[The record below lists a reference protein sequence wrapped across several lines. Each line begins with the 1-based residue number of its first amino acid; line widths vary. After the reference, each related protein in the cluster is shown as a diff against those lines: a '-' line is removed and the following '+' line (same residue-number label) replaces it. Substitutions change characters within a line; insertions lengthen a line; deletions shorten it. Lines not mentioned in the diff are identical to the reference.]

1 MKQLSSE
8 KDRER
13 LRRLM
18 VVELGAPAQNHKLRL
33 AQLNTVLAFSWR
45 QGPRGRVDFSLP
57 DLVTAH
63 WAVKM
68 VAAPKYCRLSPTDSE
83 GRCGLQVDSAPRVLV
98 RLGYRPGS
106 PWIFGGE
113 GRPGAIGVLRGALA
127 AAGKLTSQGIRI
139 SCVDRRQAFALC
151 AYAERLKIPARQ
163 DGLIVAIDAE
173 SVVDGLN
180 VLQLPRT
187 ALAVAENFQCG
198 TRQAIV
204 AVPVKTARAEQARRK
219 SNSEYPSPN
228 LNTNDNKA
236 QRTAAIE
243 VARLLELGDLSGYTV
258 SEPLRQAAELRR
270 DNPNLL
276 AYSELAAHA
285 GMSKHVL
292 TSRLRR
298 FWQAI
303 EKQSTHKTEPA
314 RRKSA

>member
-13 LRRLM
+13 IRRLM

-33 AQLNTVLAFSWR
+33 AQLSTVLAFSWR

-68 VAAPKYCRLSPTDSE
+68 VAAPKYCRLSPPDPG
-83 GRCGLQVDSAPRVLV
+83 GRCGLQVDSAQRVLA

-106 PWIFGGE
+106 PWTFGGE
-113 GRPGAIGVLRGALA
+113 GRPGAIGGLRGALA

-151 AYAERLKIPARQ
+151 AYAERLEIPARQ
-163 DGLIVAIDAE
+163 DGLIVAIDSE

-187 ALAVAENFQCG
+187 ALAVGENFQCA
-198 TRQAIV
+198 TWQALA
-204 AVPVKTARAEQARRK
+204 AVPGKTEQVREK
-219 SNSEYPSPN
+219 SEYQSPN
-228 LNTNDNKA
+228 LNTNDNRA

-285 GMSKHVL
+285 GMSKHML

-303 EKQSTHKTEPA
+303 EKQSAHKSEPA